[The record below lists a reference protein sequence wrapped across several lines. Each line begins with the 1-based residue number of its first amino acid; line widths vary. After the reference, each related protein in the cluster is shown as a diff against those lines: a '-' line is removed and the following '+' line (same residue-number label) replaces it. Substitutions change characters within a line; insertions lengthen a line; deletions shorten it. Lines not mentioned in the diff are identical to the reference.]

1 MGHNTSIKA
10 QRFMQKSNDKRPGVI
25 RLIGGKWRG
34 RKISVPDLTG
44 LRPTPDRVRETLFNW
59 LSISIPNAYCLDA
72 FAGTGALGFEALSRG
87 AKQVVMIEQSDTAV
101 VALRETATRFE
112 ATESVAIYQAN
123 VPEQLIS
130 PNTPFDIV
138 FLDPPY
144 HSHLLLPTCHYLEQ
158 HHFLAPIAYIY
169 LEAEAV
175 IKDNELPQQWRIIK
189 AGHAGQVYY
198 HLAKRE

>member
-1 MGHNTSIKA
+1 
-10 QRFMQKSNDKRPGVI
+10 MQKSNDKRPGAI
-25 RLIGGKWRG
+25 RIIGGKWRG
-34 RKISVPDLTG
+34 RKIAVPDLTG

-59 LSISIPNAYCLDA
+59 LTISLPNAYCLDA

-87 AKQVVMIEQSDTAV
+87 AKQVVMVEQSSVALA
-101 VALRETATRFE
+101 ALRETATRFE
-112 ATESVAIYQAN
+112 AAENLVIYQAN
-123 VPEQLIS
+123 VPEQLMQ

-144 HSHLLLPTCHYLEQ
+144 QSNLLLPTCHYLEQ
-158 HHFLAPIAYIY
+158 HHFLASGAYIY
-169 LEAEAV
+169 LEADALIE
-175 IKDNELPQQWRIIK
+175 DNELPSQWRIIK